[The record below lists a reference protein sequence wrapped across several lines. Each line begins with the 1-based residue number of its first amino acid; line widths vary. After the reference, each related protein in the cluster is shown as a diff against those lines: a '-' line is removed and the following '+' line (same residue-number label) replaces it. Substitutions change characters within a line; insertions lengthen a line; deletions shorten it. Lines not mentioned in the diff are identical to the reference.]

1 VPPAKGSRGLLQT
14 SKTLSQRTLTVKP
27 TPHDPSIACS
37 RVPLV
42 EFESGSRLTSFAG
55 LVLFQ
60 RLFLALGLVGR
71 LRPCFTHL
79 KPRLYQHGRV
89 VLLLVVHLLLGFRR
103 LAGIEY
109 YRGDP
114 LVRRVVGFSQLPST
128 STLTRVLQDMDEPA
142 VVALRGVNR
151 DLVLE
156 RLQTEG
162 LARVTLDLDGS
173 VQSTKGRV
181 EGTAVGF
188 NKKRKG
194 ARSYWPLYCTVAQTS
209 SILDVL
215 HRPGN
220 VHDSNGAQDFILELV
235 RQLRVGM
242 SRPPIIESRM
252 DGAFF
257 DHKLLSAL
265 DDAGVDFT
273 CSVPFRRLA
282 DLKRI
287 IEAAEH
293 WTRLNKRWDS
303 AGTDYL
309 PVSWGGLKGKVRFV
323 LYRQRCH
330 KQRKQVLPAG
340 RQLDLFLPDETE
352 YEYKV
357 VVTNRRA
364 DSAHALL
371 AFHNGRGAQEKLF
384 GEANQHSALNVIATL
399 GLYGNQV
406 FNLAAAIAH
415 NLSRE
420 LQMATTNR
428 SPNRALKRTRP
439 ALWRFAELGTLRQR
453 LLHRAG
459 RLTRP
464 QGRDLLTMAAN
475 EATKRDFDDFTL
487 NCPQAA

>member
-1 VPPAKGSRGLLQT
+1 MPPAKGSRGLLQT

-242 SRPPIIESRM
+242 SRVPIIESRM

-330 KQRKQVLPAG
+330 KQRKQVL
-340 RQLDLFLPDETE
+340 
-352 YEYKV
+352 
-357 VVTNRRA
+357 
-364 DSAHALL
+364 
-371 AFHNGRGAQEKLF
+371 
-384 GEANQHSALNVIATL
+384 
-399 GLYGNQV
+399 
-406 FNLAAAIAH
+406 NLAAAIAH